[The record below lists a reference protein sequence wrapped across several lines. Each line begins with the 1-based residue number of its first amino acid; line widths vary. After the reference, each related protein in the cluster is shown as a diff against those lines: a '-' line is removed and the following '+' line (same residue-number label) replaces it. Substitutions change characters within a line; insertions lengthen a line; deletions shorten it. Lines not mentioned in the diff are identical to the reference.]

1 MGGSGGGLVR
11 TEAEFDGGH
20 PAGAYNIPVRLRGA
34 AGLVPN
40 EAWRAWGLHGARR
53 CLLRHSRP
61 QLGHYGRLVAATLP
75 GHAPGQR
82 AQEQQVGKHR
92 ERDGAAPA
100 WGWGGSELI
109 AIVVGV
115 HAAQKCGSV
124 GRLSRL
130 A

>member
-1 MGGSGGGLVR
+1 MGGSGGGGLGSV
-11 TEAEFDGGH
+11 GGIGGIGGCGGLGGST
-20 PAGAYNIPVRLRGA
+20 ARGA
-34 AGLVPN
+34 A
-40 EAWRAWGLHGARR
+40 
-53 CLLRHSRP
+53 C
-61 QLGHYGRLVAATLP
+61 HYGRLVAATLP

-115 HAAQKCGSV
+115 HAAQKYRSV